1 MASSKTYLHNGNCT
15 LLKSGPAP
23 PHPPTPTPGAWDFS
37 KMALM
42 GGRDGKF
49 LLEMGERQEWGGG
62 GGGAVGK
69 FLVSLH
75 SWQRGSNLPFYE
87 DSPIL
92 LPPPSRL
99 LFQMLSNPLSPTS
112 LSPPTSIPT
121 VLSVVLFLW
130 LNGWSRHI
138 WCIILL
144 NDNIDLH
151 MTSLR
156 TLVPEGPWC

>member
-23 PHPPTPTPGAWDFS
+23 PPPHPYPRGMRFFKNGSNGGSRWKIFTRNGGTPG
-37 KMALM
+37 MRR
-42 GGRDGKF
+42 GVGV
-49 LLEMGERQEWGGG
+49 
-62 GGGAVGK
+62 GGAVGK

-121 VLSVVLFLW
+121 VLSVVLFL
-130 LNGWSRHI
+130 
-138 WCIILL
+138 
-144 NDNIDLH
+144 
-151 MTSLR
+151 
-156 TLVPEGPWC
+156 

>member
-15 LLKSGPAP
+15 LLKSD
-23 PHPPTPTPGAWDFS
+23 PPTPYPYPRGMTFFKNGS
-37 KMALM
+37 N
-42 GGRDGKF
+42 GGEDGKF

-62 GGGAVGK
+62 G

-87 DSPIL
+87 DSPIFAF
-92 LPPPSRL
+92 PPPSRL

-112 LSPPTSIPT
+112 LSPLTSIPT

-151 MTSLR
+151 MSSLG